1 MAKLA
6 IVLTVILLFQLILS
20 LYQVR
25 YYQQFMSDLVE
36 KYKHTSDYYLVSEVV
51 KSRLSSNTLALIHNK
66 NKVIIEAYYLRG
78 MTIFSKFKPCD
89 AVVGHCLNKQ
99 LLAVVQGDKLKERAI
114 SMLIEKSGQ

>member
-36 KYKHTSDYYLVSEVV
+36 KYNHTSDYYLVSEVV
-51 KSRLSSNTLALIHNK
+51 KSRLSSNTLALIYDQNK
-66 NKVIIEAYYLRG
+66 IIVEAYYLSG
-78 MTIFSKFKPCD
+78 MTIFSRFKPYD
-89 AVVGHCLNKQ
+89 AIVGHSLNKQ
-99 LLAVVQGDKLKERAI
+99 LLAIVHGDKMKERAI
-114 SMLIEKSGQ
+114 SMLIEKSG